1 MTSEVRLLL
10 APMEGVVD
18 WVMRD
23 TLSQIGGVDQFVT
36 EFLRVTDKLH
46 PEAVIYRNCP
56 ELKTQS
62 RTRHGVPVFVQLQ
75 GGQAEPLA
83 ANAERAVK
91 LGALGIDLNFGCPAK
106 SVNRHDGGAT
116 LLKSS
121 ERLYSIV
128 KTVRTAISPEI
139 PVTAKIRLG
148 FDDPG
153 ACIENAQAITEG
165 GASCLTVHCRTKS
178 DGYRPPAYWDWIPRI
193 RESTAIPIVAN
204 GEIWNPSDFDRCREV
219 SGCNKF
225 MIGRGAM
232 SNPYIFKQIRE
243 HINPG
248 HSRLDL
254 SNPPAQASPDCKL
267 WQQTKTLLPGFFEAS
282 SLHINEY
289 FAVSR
294 TKQWLRALSLKN
306 PEAKEIF
313 DRLKILRKPLEFR
326 SELETFCTN

>member
-1 MTSEVRLLL
+1 MSTDIRLFL

-62 RTRHGVPVFVQLQ
+62 RTRHGVPVFVQLL

-83 ANAERAVK
+83 ANAARAVK

-106 SVNRHDGGAT
+106 TVNRHDGGAS

-121 ERLYSIV
+121 DRLLSIV
-128 KTVRTAISPEI
+128 KTVRSAISPEI
-139 PVTAKIRLG
+139 PVSAKIRLG
-148 FDDPG
+148 FDNPSV
-153 ACIENAQAITEG
+153 CIENAQAIAEG
-165 GASCLTVHCRTKS
+165 GASWLTVHCRTKS
-178 DGYRPPAYWDWIPRI
+178 DGYRPPAYWDWIPKI
-193 RESTAIPIVAN
+193 REATSIPLVAN

-219 SGCNKF
+219 TYCDQF

-243 HINPG
+243 HLNKDTSAI
-248 HSRLDL
+248 
-254 SNPPAQASPDCKL
+254 SPVFKP
-267 WQQTKTLLPGFFEAS
+267 WQQTKSLLPGFFEAS

-294 TKQWLRALSLKN
+294 TKQWLKALSLKN
-306 PEAKEIF
+306 PEAKEVF
-313 DRLKILRKPLEFR
+313 DRVKILRKPLEFR
-326 SELETFCTN
+326 SELETFCAN